1 MILPPMIVGSLPRPE
16 WLAKPRELRA
26 PWRLKGKRLFEG
38 QDDATTAAIHEQE
51 RAGMM
56 IVTDGEQRRQ
66 HYISHFC
73 QGLPAFDYSRLVD
86 KPTRGGKYAA
96 KVPTIVDKVRW
107 TEPVL
112 LRDVAFVL
120 SQASWPV
127 KFTLPGPMTIA
138 DTAYAEAYKDEA
150 ELIFDLAAV
159 VNAEART
166 LARLGPAIIQIDEPA
181 FNAEP
186 DKAREIGIPALQRA
200 IEGVECATAV
210 HVCYGYGTETVLRWK
225 NANTSWGQYEQLLP
239 LLAETQVAILSL
251 EFAAPKLDPAV
262 LQLAGNK
269 RIAFGCV
276 DVSPAAPEPVEVVAQ
291 RIREALKYV
300 PADRLYPSTDC
311 GMAPLPRELAVAKM
325 RVLAEAARVVGEQ
338 L

>member
-1 MILPPMIVGSLPRPE
+1 MIVGSLPKPE

-26 PWRLKGKRLFEG
+26 PWRLKGKQLLHG
-38 QDDATTAAIHEQE
+38 QDDATTVAIHEQE
-51 RAGMM
+51 LAGMM

-73 QGLPAFDYSRLVD
+73 QGLPAFDYTRLVD

-96 KVPTIVDKVRW
+96 KVPTIVEKVRW
-107 TEPVL
+107 AEPVL
-112 LRDVAFVL
+112 LRDMAFVL
-120 SQASWPV
+120 SEASWPV

-138 DTAYAEAYKDEA
+138 DTAHAEAYKDEA
-150 ELIFDLAAV
+150 ELIMDLAAA
-159 VNAEART
+159 VNAEAKA
-166 LARLGPAIIQIDEPA
+166 LARLGPAVIQIDEPA

-186 DKAREIGIPALQRA
+186 DKAREIGIPALQRT

-225 NANTSWGQYEQLLP
+225 NANTSWGQNEQLLP
-239 LLAETQVAILSL
+239 LLAETQVSILSL

-276 DVSPAAPEPVEVVAQ
+276 DVAPVPPEPVEVVAQ

-300 PADRLYPSTDC
+300 PPDRLYPSTDC
-311 GMAPLPRELAVAKM
+311 GMAPLPRDLAIAKM
-325 RVLAEAARVVGEQ
+325 RVLGEAAKLAGGE
-338 L
+338 LG